1 MNTMDGVLNE
11 FISEGEEILHR
22 VSDLLQKIEKGGS
35 TKESIGAIYRDVH
48 TLKGNSQ
55 LFGFHK
61 IALLSHVMEAV
72 LDPIRKLDIEISPR
86 LIECC
91 LGSLDLLLRML
102 KGVLT
107 NEQDQS
113 FEKEVIR
120 WVGLLVDA
128 ATKQYGASFRL
139 NKDMPAWLENHRAIA
154 NNKNDSEQ
162 QIIEEVVAIQTPPQL
177 APQSVPQP
185 DSTSVK
191 PETKTHKEDEEK
203 PVFHK
208 KISPTTVEIQQT
220 QSAQPAEAINTNQI
234 DTSIRVPVPLLDK
247 LMNLVGELVLI
258 RNQFL
263 QYRNK
268 HEESE
273 LLSLSKN
280 LDVVTSDLQTE
291 VMNTRMQPIGS
302 VLGKFQRMVRDVSR
316 ELGKK
321 IDLTLEGSETELDK
335 TLLEAIKDPITHL
348 VRNSCDHGIE
358 FPEERIRTGKP
369 DNGHLLIRSFHEGGQ
384 VVIEISDDGRGLDSK
399 KIIAKAI
406 EKGILTAEQS
416 QRMQEREI
424 FNLIFMPGFT
434 TANQVSSVSGR
445 GVGMDVVKTNIAKV
459 GGSVELSTIT
469 GKSTTIRLKIP
480 LTLAIVPALMV
491 KSGGEKF
498 AIPQVKLVQLV
509 RIEKNDTQN
518 KIEFLQGSPM
528 FRLRD
533 VLLPL
538 IDLRNVV
545 HKNSTG
551 IKQGDVTNIVILS
564 VEKEYF
570 GLIVDEILDTTDIVV
585 KPLSSFLK
593 HLIMFSGAT
602 ILGDGTIALI
612 LDVIGIATTCKIN
625 TKKNLTDEQ
634 HLKAIEQR
642 KLFTDTQEF
651 LLFELDNGV
660 IHSIPLCLINRL
672 EEFSIKD
679 IEQTGDQKVVRYRGT
694 ILPILSLNQILGYS
708 KKSAIS
714 VAKEKLPVLVI
725 QKSGKLYGVEVNEIQ
740 DIVTIDQQI
749 DDSIRDRP
757 GILGNLI
764 HQQKVVAVVDAL
776 GLIEQVVT
784 GKPLTRS
791 TTIEEIRTMNREMK
805 NKKLKI
811 LFADDVVFFRRH
823 VSKVLTDAGYDITL
837 AEDGKRALEIIDSSG
852 SDHFNVIISD
862 IEMPNM
868 DGLSFAREL
877 RKRPKYKTTPLIALT
892 TRFRDKD
899 IEDGMKAGFDT
910 YLEKL
915 NPEKLL
921 SAVSSMI
928 GGNA

>member
-1 MNTMDGVLNE
+1 
-11 FISEGEEILHR
+11 
-22 VSDLLQKIEKGGS
+22 
-35 TKESIGAIYRDVH
+35 
-48 TLKGNSQ
+48 
-55 LFGFHK
+55 
-61 IALLSHVMEAV
+61 
-72 LDPIRKLDIEISPR
+72 
-86 LIECC
+86 
-91 LGSLDLLLRML
+91 
-102 KGVLT
+102 
-107 NEQDQS
+107 
-113 FEKEVIR
+113 
-120 WVGLLVDA
+120 
-128 ATKQYGASFRL
+128 
-139 NKDMPAWLENHRAIA
+139 
-154 NNKNDSEQ
+154 
-162 QIIEEVVAIQTPPQL
+162 
-177 APQSVPQP
+177 
-185 DSTSVK
+185 
-191 PETKTHKEDEEK
+191 
-203 PVFHK
+203 
-208 KISPTTVEIQQT
+208 
-220 QSAQPAEAINTNQI
+220 
-234 DTSIRVPVPLLDK
+234 
-247 LMNLVGELVLI
+247 
-258 RNQFL
+258 
-263 QYRNK
+263 
-268 HEESE
+268 
-273 LLSLSKN
+273 
-280 LDVVTSDLQTE
+280 
-291 VMNTRMQPIGS
+291 
-302 VLGKFQRMVRDVSR
+302 
-316 ELGKK
+316 
-321 IDLTLEGSETELDK
+321 
-335 TLLEAIKDPITHL
+335 
-348 VRNSCDHGIE
+348 
-358 FPEERIRTGKP
+358 
-369 DNGHLLIRSFHEGGQ
+369 
-384 VVIEISDDGRGLDSK
+384 
-399 KIIAKAI
+399 
-406 EKGILTAEQS
+406 
-416 QRMQEREI
+416 
-424 FNLIFMPGFT
+424 
-434 TANQVSSVSGR
+434 
-445 GVGMDVVKTNIAKV
+445 
-459 GGSVELSTIT
+459 
-469 GKSTTIRLKIP
+469 
-480 LTLAIVPALMV
+480 MV

-509 RIEKNDTQN
+509 RIEKNETQN

-714 VAKEKLPVLVI
+714 VANEKLPVLVI

-921 SAVSSMI
+921 SAVSSML